1 MSNHD
6 HLEIAY
12 KSMELF
18 ANDGTL
24 NEAEFNHLL
33 DIALRDGEVNDDEK
47 RVLSNILGRL
57 KGHEINESFAQRIG
71 EAKDKYGL
79 G

>member
-12 KSMELF
+12 KSIELF

-24 NEAEFNHLL
+24 NEAEFNQLL
-33 DIALRDGEVNDDEK
+33 DIALRDGEVNDEEK
-47 RVLSNILGRL
+47 RVLSNILNRL
-57 KGHEINESFAQRIG
+57 KGYEIDESFAKRIA
-71 EAKDKYGL
+71 EAKAKYGL
-79 G
+79 E